1 VREGGEGFFEE
12 PISHHNIFPK
22 GVSDM
27 EKDAAAQRITSLSK
41 ELERHNRLYYEKDMP
56 EITDAE
62 YDALFKELQELE
74 QGFPELALPDSPTK
88 RVGGRPLAK
97 FSQVRHTMP
106 MLSLENGF
114 TEEDLRDFDDRVK
127 RFLGLAGATQVSYI
141 CEPKMDGVAVELVYQ
156 HGLFSVGSTRGDGMV
171 GEDVTENLKTLKDIP
186 LRLRME
192 EPPELLTVRGEV
204 YLPLAPFQ
212 RLNKEREEDGLPP
225 FANPRNAAAGSL
237 RQLDSRITA
246 KRPLSIFCY
255 AQGETLGLSFAS
267 QSDFLARIPA
277 WGLQVNPL
285 VQVVSGIDA
294 VLAYYLEMM
303 EKRDELP
310 YEIDG
315 VVVKVDPYSMQRDLG
330 EKSRSPRW
338 SIAWKFPPR
347 QATTVVNDIVPQVG
361 RTGVITPVAHLAPVE
376 VSGVMVARATLHN
389 WEEMQRK
396 DIRKGDTVIVE
407 RAGDVIPAV
416 VRVVTEKRRG
426 TETALPIPETCPDC
440 GGEVVH
446 IPGEVAV
453 RCVGLACPAQVRER
467 LKHFASRRAMDIDG
481 LGEKFIEQLLALSLV
496 KDVADIYT
504 LTREDFMLFERMGE
518 KLSENLL
525 YAINNSKSRD
535 LSRFIFALGIRN
547 VGEHT
552 AKLLADAFGS
562 VENLAQASQEEL
574 TSIREVGP
582 TVAESIA
589 DFFRNEENQRVI
601 ERLLAAGVRPSVE
614 EKRVGGRFTGKTFVF
629 TGSLTRFTRDE
640 AKKMVELEGGHAAGS
655 VSKKTDY
662 VVAGSEAGSKLDKAV
677 QLGVRVL
684 TEEEFLELVK

>member
-1 VREGGEGFFEE
+1 MDT
-12 PISHHNIFPK
+12 N
-22 GVSDM
+22 
-27 EKDAAAQRITSLSK
+27 AAASRIKELSR

-62 YDALFKELQELE
+62 YDALFKELQDLE
-74 QGFPELALPDSPTK
+74 QSFPELALPDSPTK

-114 TEEDLRDFDDRVK
+114 TQEDIRDFDDRVK
-127 RFLGLAGATQVSYI
+127 RYLGLSSETEISYM

-156 HGLFSVGSTRGDGMV
+156 HGLFSVGSTRGDGIV
-171 GEDVTENLKTLKDIP
+171 GEEVTENLKTIKDIP

-204 YLPLAPFQ
+204 YLPLAPF
-212 RLNKEREEDGLPP
+212 RKFNKEREEEGLPV

-255 AQGETLGLSFAS
+255 AQGETHGISFAS
-267 QSDFLARIPA
+267 QSDFLAKIPA
-277 WGLQVNPL
+277 WGLPANPIAH
-285 VQVVSGIDA
+285 VVSGIEA
-294 VLAYYLEMM
+294 VLAYYVEMM
-303 EKRDELP
+303 EKRDDLP

-315 VVVKVDPYSMQRDLG
+315 VVVKVDPYPMQRDLG

-338 SIAWKFPPR
+338 AIAWKFPPR
-347 QATTVVNDIVPQVG
+347 QATTVVEDIVPQVG
-361 RTGVITPVAHLAPVE
+361 RTGVITPVAHLTPVE

-416 VRVVTEKRRG
+416 VRVLTEKRQG
-426 TETALPIPETCPDC
+426 NETALAIPETCPEC
-440 GGEVVH
+440 GGEIVR

-453 RCVGLACPAQVRER
+453 RCVGLACPAQVRES

-481 LGEKFIEQLLALSLV
+481 LGEKFIEQLLSLQLV

-504 LTREDFMLFERMGE
+504 LTREDFMQFERMGE

-525 YAINNSKSRD
+525 HAIESSKSRD
-535 LSRFIFALGIRN
+535 LSRFIYALGIRN

-552 AKLLADAFGS
+552 AKLLASAFGS
-562 VENLAQASQEEL
+562 VENLAQANEEEL

-582 TVAESIA
+582 QVAESIT
-589 DFFRNEENQRVI
+589 DFFKNQENQRII
-601 ERLLAAGVRPSVE
+601 ERLLAAGVSPSVE

-629 TGSLTRFTRDE
+629 TGTLTRFSRDE

-662 VVAGSEAGSKLDKAV
+662 VVAGSEAGSKLEKAV
-677 QLGVRVL
+677 QLGVKVL
-684 TEEEFLELVK
+684 TEEEFLELVR

>member
-1 VREGGEGFFEE
+1 M
-12 PISHHNIFPK
+12 
-22 GVSDM
+22 DT
-27 EKDAAAQRITSLSK
+27 AAATQRIKTLSK

-114 TEEDLRDFDDRVK
+114 TEEDIRDFDDRVK
-127 RFLGLAGATQVSYI
+127 RFLGLPAESAVPYN

-156 HGLFSVGSTRGDGMV
+156 QGLFAIGSTRGDGLV
-171 GEDVTENLKTLKDIP
+171 GEDVTENLKTIKVIP
-186 LRLRME
+186 LRLRLE
-192 EPPELLTVRGEV
+192 EPPELFTVRGEV
-204 YLPLAPFQ
+204 YLPLAPF
-212 RLNKEREEDGLPP
+212 RKFNKEREEEGLPV

-255 AQGETLGLSFAS
+255 AQGETLGISFAS
-267 QSDFLARIPA
+267 QSDFLAQIPA
-277 WGLQVNPL
+277 WGLPVNPL
-285 VQVVSGIDA
+285 TRVVSGIDE
-294 VLAYYLEMM
+294 VIAYYAQMM
-303 EKRDELP
+303 EKRDDLP

-338 SIAWKFPPR
+338 AIALKFPPR
-347 QATTVVNDIVPQVG
+347 QATTVVEDIVPQVG
-361 RTGVITPVAHLAPVE
+361 RTGVITPVAHLAPVN
-376 VSGVMVARATLHN
+376 VSGVMVSRATLHN

-396 DIRKGDTVIVE
+396 DIRKGDTVVVE

-416 VRVVTEKRRG
+416 VRVLTEKRLG
-426 TETALPIPETCPDC
+426 TETALEIPEVCPEC
-440 GGEVVH
+440 GGEVVR

-453 RCVGLACPAQVRER
+453 RCVGLACPAQLRES

-481 LGEKFIEQLLALSLV
+481 LGEKFIEQLLSLKLV
-496 KDVADIYT
+496 HDVADIYT
-504 LTREDFMLFERMGE
+504 LKREDFMQFERMGE

-525 YAINNSKSRD
+525 QAIEGSKARD

-562 VENLAQASQEEL
+562 VENLAKACEGEL

-582 TVAESIA
+582 QVAESIT
-589 DFFRNEENQRVI
+589 DFFRNQENQQVI
-601 ERLLAAGVRPSVE
+601 KRLLEAGVRPSVE

-629 TGSLTRFTRDE
+629 TGTLTRFTRDD
-640 AKKMVELEGGHAAGS
+640 AKKIVELEGGHAAGS

-677 QLGVRVL
+677 QLGVKVL
-684 TEEEFLELVK
+684 TEEEFLALVE

>member
-1 VREGGEGFFEE
+1 MDTE
-12 PISHHNIFPK
+12 
-22 GVSDM
+22 
-27 EKDAAAQRITSLSK
+27 AATQRINWLSQ

-62 YDALFKELQELE
+62 YDALFKELQQLE
-74 QGFPELALPDSPTK
+74 QDFPDLALPDSPTK

-97 FSQVRHTMP
+97 FSQVRHSTP

-114 TEEDLRDFDDRVK
+114 NEQDIRDFDDRVK
-127 RFLGLAGATQVSYI
+127 RYLGLNADAQIDYT

-156 HGLFSVGSTRGDGMV
+156 DGLLTIGSTRGDGLV
-171 GEDVTENLKTLKDIP
+171 GEEVTENLKTIKDIP
-186 LRLRME
+186 LRLRLE
-192 EPPELLTVRGEV
+192 EPPQLLTVRGEV
-204 YLPLAPFQ
+204 YLPLAPF
-212 RLNKEREEDGLPP
+212 RKFNREREEEGLPL

-237 RQLDSRITA
+237 RQLDSRVTA

-255 AQGETLGLSFAS
+255 AQGETLGISFAS
-267 QSDFLARIPA
+267 QSDFLSRIPA
-277 WGLQVNPL
+277 WGLPVNPL
-285 VQVVSGIDA
+285 ISTKAGVEA
-294 VLAYYLEMM
+294 VLSYYADMM
-303 EKRDELP
+303 QKRDELP

-315 VVVKVDPYSMQRDLG
+315 VVVKVDPYPMQRDLG

-338 SIAWKFPPR
+338 AIALKFPPR
-347 QATTVVNDIVPQVG
+347 QATTVVLDIVPQVG
-361 RTGVITPVAHLAPVE
+361 RTGVITPVAHLTPVN
-376 VSGVMVARATLHN
+376 VSGVMVSRATLHN

-396 DIRKGDTVIVE
+396 DIRKGDTVVVE

-416 VRVVTEKRRG
+416 VRVLVEKRVG
-426 TETALPIPETCPDC
+426 SETALPIPENCPEC
-440 GGEVVH
+440 GGEIVR

-453 RCVGLACPAQVRER
+453 RCVGLACPAQLRES

-481 LGEKFIEQLLALSLV
+481 LGEKFIEQMLSLQLV

-504 LTREDFMLFERMGE
+504 LTREDFMQFERMGE

-525 YAINNSKSRD
+525 HAIESSKSRD
-535 LSRFIFALGIRN
+535 LSRFIYALGIRN

-552 AKLLADAFGS
+552 AKLLASAFGS
-562 VENLAQASQEEL
+562 VENLAQASEEEL

-582 TVAESIA
+582 QVAESIT
-589 DFFRNEENQRVI
+589 DFFRNAENQRII
-601 ERLLAAGVRPSVE
+601 ERLLSAGVRPSVE

-629 TGSLTRFTRDE
+629 TGTLTRFTRDD
-640 AKKMVELEGGHAAGS
+640 AKKIVELEGGHAAGS
-655 VSKKTDY
+655 VSKKTDF

-684 TEEEFLELVK
+684 TEEEFLELVR

>member
-1 VREGGEGFFEE
+1 MDTE
-12 PISHHNIFPK
+12 
-22 GVSDM
+22 
-27 EKDAAAQRITSLSK
+27 AATLRINWLSQ

-62 YDALFKELQELE
+62 YDALFKELQQLE
-74 QGFPELALPDSPTK
+74 QDFPDLALPDSPTK

-97 FSQVRHTMP
+97 FSQVRHSTP

-114 TEEDLRDFDDRVK
+114 NEQDIRDFDDRVK
-127 RFLGLAGATQVSYI
+127 RYLGLNADAQIDYT

-156 HGLFSVGSTRGDGMV
+156 DGLLTIGSTRGDGLV
-171 GEDVTENLKTLKDIP
+171 GEEVTENLKTIKDIP

-192 EPPELLTVRGEV
+192 EPPQLLTVRGEV
-204 YLPLAPFQ
+204 YLPLAPF
-212 RLNKEREEDGLPP
+212 RKFNREREEEGLPL

-237 RQLDSRITA
+237 RQLDSRVTA

-255 AQGETLGLSFAS
+255 AQGETLGVHFAS
-267 QSDFLARIPA
+267 QSDFLSRIPA
-277 WGLQVNPL
+277 WGLPVNPL
-285 VQVVSGIDA
+285 ISTKAGVDA
-294 VLAYYLEMM
+294 VLSYYADMM
-303 EKRDELP
+303 QKRDELP

-315 VVVKVDPYSMQRDLG
+315 VVVKVDPYPMQRDLG

-338 SIAWKFPPR
+338 AIALKFPPR
-347 QATTVVNDIVPQVG
+347 QATTVVLDIVPQVG
-361 RTGVITPVAHLAPVE
+361 RTGVITPVAHLTPVN
-376 VSGVMVARATLHN
+376 VSGVMVSRATLHN

-396 DIRKGDTVIVE
+396 DIRKGDTVVVE

-416 VRVVTEKRRG
+416 VRVLVENRQG
-426 TETALPIPETCPDC
+426 SETALPIPENCPEC
-440 GGEVVH
+440 GGEIVR

-453 RCVGLACPAQVRER
+453 RCVGLACPAQLRES

-481 LGEKFIEQLLALSLV
+481 LGEKFIEQMLSLQLV

-504 LTREDFMLFERMGE
+504 LTREDFMQFERMGE

-525 YAINNSKSRD
+525 HAIESSKSRD
-535 LSRFIFALGIRN
+535 LSRFIYALGIRN

-552 AKLLADAFGS
+552 AKLLASAFGS
-562 VENLAQASQEEL
+562 VENLAQASEEEL

-582 TVAESIA
+582 QVAESIT
-589 DFFRNEENQRVI
+589 DFFRNAENQRII
-601 ERLLAAGVRPSVE
+601 ERLLSAGVRPSVE

-629 TGSLTRFTRDE
+629 TGTLTRFTRDD
-640 AKKMVELEGGHAAGS
+640 AKKIVELEGGHAAGS
-655 VSKKTDY
+655 VSKKTDF

-684 TEEEFLELVK
+684 TEEEFLELVR

>member
-1 VREGGEGFFEE
+1 M
-12 PISHHNIFPK
+12 
-22 GVSDM
+22 DTA
-27 EKDAAAQRITSLSK
+27 AAAQRIKTLSK

-74 QGFPELALPDSPTK
+74 VSFPDLAQPDSPTK

-97 FSQVRHTMP
+97 FSQVRHSQP

-114 TEEDLRDFDDRVK
+114 NEDDIRDFDDRIK
-127 RFLGLAGATQVSYI
+127 RFLGLPGETMISYM

-156 HGLFSVGSTRGDGMV
+156 QGLFAIGSTRGDGLV
-171 GEDVTENLKTLKDIP
+171 GEDVTENLKTLHDIP
-186 LRLRME
+186 LRLRQE
-192 EPPELLTVRGEV
+192 KAPELFTVRGEV
-204 YLPLAPFQ
+204 YLPLAPF
-212 RLNKEREEDGLPP
+212 RKFNKEREEEGLPV

-255 AQGETLGLSFAS
+255 AQGETLGISFTS
-267 QSDFLARIPA
+267 QSDFLSKVPD
-277 WGLQVNPL
+277 WGLPVNPL
-285 VQVVSGIDA
+285 VQVVSGSEA
-294 VLAYYLEMM
+294 VISYYVEMM
-303 EKRDELP
+303 EKRDDLP

-338 SIAWKFPPR
+338 ALALKFPPR
-347 QATTVVNDIVPQVG
+347 QATTVVEDIVPQVG
-361 RTGVITPVAHLAPVE
+361 RTGVITPVAHLTPVN

-389 WEEMQRK
+389 WEEMERK
-396 DIRKGDTVIVE
+396 DIRKGDTVVVE

-416 VRVVTEKRRG
+416 VRVLTEKRVG
-426 TETALPIPETCPDC
+426 TETALVIPKTCPEC
-440 GGEVVH
+440 GGEIVR

-453 RCVGLACPAQVRER
+453 RCVGLACPAQVRES

-481 LGEKFIEQLLALSLV
+481 LGEKFIEQLLSLQLV

-504 LTREDFMLFERMGE
+504 LTREDFMQFERMGD

-525 YAINNSKSRD
+525 QAIESSKSRD

-552 AKLLADAFGS
+552 AKLLASAFGS
-562 VENLAQASQEEL
+562 VDNLAQASEEEL

-582 TVAESIA
+582 QVAESIT
-589 DFFRNEENQRVI
+589 DFFKNQENRRII
-601 ERLLAAGVRPSVE
+601 ERLLASGVQPSVE

-629 TGSLTRFTRDE
+629 TGTLTRFTRDD
-640 AKKMVELEGGHAAGS
+640 AKKIVELEGGHAAGS

-677 QLGVRVL
+677 QLGVKVL
-684 TEEEFLELVK
+684 TEDEFLELVK

>member
-1 VREGGEGFFEE
+1 M
-12 PISHHNIFPK
+12 
-22 GVSDM
+22 DT
-27 EKDAAAQRITSLSK
+27 AAAARRIKILSK

-74 QGFPELALPDSPTK
+74 LSFPEQAQPDSPTK

-97 FSQVRHTMP
+97 FSQVRHTQP

-114 TEEDLRDFDDRVK
+114 NEEDIRDFDDRVK
-127 RFLGLAGATQVSYI
+127 RFLGLSGETLISYM

-156 HGLFSVGSTRGDGMV
+156 QGLFAIGSTRGDGLV
-171 GEDVTENLKTLKDIP
+171 GEDVTENLKTLHDIP
-186 LRLRME
+186 LRLRLDDA
-192 EPPELLTVRGEV
+192 PELLTVRGEV
-204 YLPLAPFQ
+204 YLPLAPF
-212 RLNKEREEDGLPP
+212 RKFNREREEEGLPV

-255 AQGETLGLSFAS
+255 AQGETLGISFAS
-267 QSDFLARIPA
+267 QSDFLAKIPD
-277 WGLQVNPL
+277 WGLPVNPL
-285 VQVVSGIDA
+285 VQVVSGSEA
-294 VLAYYLEMM
+294 VISYYVEMM
-303 EKRDELP
+303 EKRDDLP

-315 VVVKVDPYSMQRDLG
+315 VVVKVDPYPMQRDLG

-338 SIAWKFPPR
+338 AIALKFPPR
-347 QATTVVNDIVPQVG
+347 QATTKVEEIVPQVG
-361 RTGVITPVAHLAPVE
+361 RTGVITPVAHLTPVN
-376 VSGVMVARATLHN
+376 VSGVMVSRATLHN
-389 WEEMQRK
+389 WEEMERK
-396 DIRKGDTVIVE
+396 DIRKGDTVVVE

-416 VRVVTEKRRG
+416 VRVLTEKRVG
-426 TETALPIPETCPDC
+426 TETALPVPLTCPEC
-440 GGEVVH
+440 GGEIVR

-453 RCVGLACPAQVRER
+453 RCVGLACPAQLRES

-481 LGEKFIEQLLALSLV
+481 LGEKFIEQLLSLQLV

-504 LTREDFMLFERMGE
+504 LTREDFMQFERMGD

-525 YAINNSKSRD
+525 QAIESSKSRD

-552 AKLLADAFGS
+552 AKLLASAFGS
-562 VENLAQASQEEL
+562 VENLAQASEEEL

-582 TVAESIA
+582 QVAESIT
-589 DFFRNEENQRVI
+589 DFFKNQENQRII
-601 ERLLAAGVRPSVE
+601 ERLLASGVQPSVE

-629 TGSLTRFTRDE
+629 TGTLTRFTRDD
-640 AKKMVELEGGHAAGS
+640 AKKIVELEGGHAAGS

-677 QLGVRVL
+677 QLGVKVL
-684 TEEEFLELVK
+684 TEEEFLELVQ

>member
-1 VREGGEGFFEE
+1 M
-12 PISHHNIFPK
+12 
-22 GVSDM
+22 DTT
-27 EKDAAAQRITSLSK
+27 AAAQRIASLSK

-62 YDALFKELQELE
+62 YDALFKELQNLE
-74 QGFPELALPDSPTK
+74 QDFPELAQPDSPTK

-97 FSQVRHTMP
+97 FSQVRHSTP

-114 TEEDLRDFDDRVK
+114 NEQDIRDFDDRVK
-127 RFLGLAGATQVSYI
+127 RFLGLGAEAAIAYN

-156 HGLFSVGSTRGDGMV
+156 GGLFSTGSTRGDGLV
-171 GEDVTENLKTLKDIP
+171 GEEVTENLKTIKDIP
-186 LRLRME
+186 LRLRLE
-192 EPPELLTVRGEV
+192 NPPELFTVRGEV
-204 YLPLAPFQ
+204 YLPLAPF
-212 RLNKEREEDGLPP
+212 RKFNKEREEEGLPV

-255 AQGETLGLSFAS
+255 AQGETHGIDFAS

-277 WGLQVNPL
+277 WGLPVNPL
-285 VQVVSGIDA
+285 VRVVSGAEA
-294 VLAYYLEMM
+294 VLAYYTDMM

-315 VVVKVDPYSMQRDLG
+315 VVVKVDSYPLQRDLG

-338 SIAWKFPPR
+338 ALALKFPPR
-347 QATTVVNDIVPQVG
+347 QATTVVEDIVPQVG
-361 RTGVITPVAHLAPVE
+361 RTGVITPVAHLAPVN

-396 DIRKGDTVIVE
+396 DIRKGDTVVVE

-416 VRVVTEKRRG
+416 VRVVMEKRNG
-426 TETALPIPETCPDC
+426 TETALAIPQSCPEC
-440 GGEVVH
+440 GGEIVR

-453 RCVGLACPAQVRER
+453 RCVGLACPAQVRES

-481 LGEKFIEQLLALSLV
+481 LGEKFIEQLLSLQLV

-504 LTREDFMLFERMGE
+504 LTREDFMQFERMGD
-518 KLSENLL
+518 KLSENLMN
-525 YAINNSKSRD
+525 AIESSKSRD
-535 LSRFIFALGIRN
+535 LSRFIYALGIRN

-552 AKLLADAFGS
+552 AKLLASAFGS
-562 VENLAQASQEEL
+562 VENLAQASEEEL

-582 TVAESIA
+582 QVAESIT
-589 DFFRNEENQRVI
+589 DFFKNQENQRVI
-601 ERLLAAGVRPSVE
+601 ERLLSAGVRPSVE

-629 TGSLTRFTRDE
+629 TGTLTRFTRDD
-640 AKKMVELEGGHAAGS
+640 AKKIVELEGGHAAGS

-662 VVAGSEAGSKLDKAV
+662 VVAGTEAGSKLDKAV
-677 QLGVRVL
+677 QLGVKVL
-684 TEEEFLELVK
+684 TEDEFLELVE